1 MQKAQALYGL
11 HIDAFLEGLAT
22 EPPKAEEFGL
32 TERQAKEIIRDRAL
46 DRAQEQKEK
55 KAS

>member
-11 HIDAFLEGLAT
+11 HVDAFLEGLAT

-32 TERQAKEIIRDRAL
+32 TNRQACEIVRIRSLDHIQGKKER
-46 DRAQEQKEK
+46 

>member
-32 TERQAKEIIRDRAL
+32 TEKQAKEIIRDRAL
-46 DRAQEQKEK
+46 DRAQEQKER